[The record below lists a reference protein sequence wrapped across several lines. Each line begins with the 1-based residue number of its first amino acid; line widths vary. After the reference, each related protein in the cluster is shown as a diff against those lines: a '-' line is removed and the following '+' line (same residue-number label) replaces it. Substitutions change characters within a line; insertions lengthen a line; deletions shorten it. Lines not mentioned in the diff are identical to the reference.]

1 MAVKVKISYEEPR
14 ELHTV
19 LKLLNPIIKSYKADK
34 GENGRYKRAY
44 LDVEI
49 AEKKVQ
55 KSGDSPL
62 I

>member
-1 MAVKVKISYEEPR
+1 MSAKVKVSYEEPQ

-19 LKLLNPIIKSYKADK
+19 LKLLNPIIKSCKADK

-44 LDVEI
+44 LEVNIPE
-49 AEKKVQ
+49 EKVQ
-55 KSGDSPL
+55 KSTDSPL

>member
-1 MAVKVKISYEEPR
+1 MTKVRVSYEEPQ

-19 LKLLNPIIKSYKADK
+19 LKLLNPIIKSCKADK

-55 KSGDSPL
+55 KSADSPL

>member
-1 MAVKVKISYEEPR
+1 MSAKVRVSYEEPQ

-19 LKLLNPIIKSYKADK
+19 LKLLNTIIKSCKEDK

-44 LDVEI
+44 LEVNIPEGN
-49 AEKKVQ
+49 AQ
-55 KSGDSPL
+55 KSVNSPL

>member
-1 MAVKVKISYEEPR
+1 MSAKVRISYEKPQ
-14 ELHTV
+14 ELRTV

>member
-1 MAVKVKISYEEPR
+1 MTKVRVSYEEPQ

-19 LKLLNPIIKSYKADK
+19 LKLLNPIIKSCKADK

-44 LDVEI
+44 LEVNIPE
-49 AEKKVQ
+49 EKVQ
-55 KSGDSPL
+55 KSTDSPL

>member
-1 MAVKVKISYEEPR
+1 MAVKVRISYEKPQ

-34 GENGRYKRAY
+34 GKNGRFKRAY

-49 AEKKVQ
+49 SEENAQ
-55 KSGDSPL
+55 KGVNSSL

>member
-1 MAVKVKISYEEPR
+1 MAAKVRISYEEPQ

-19 LKLLNPIIKSYKADK
+19 LKMLNPIIKSYKTEK
-34 GENGRYKRAY
+34 GVNGRFKKAY

-49 AEKKVQ
+49 PEEKVQ
-55 KSGDSPL
+55 KSTDSPL